1 MTLEYSH
8 KPIVSA
14 DALVNIYQVILSNA
28 EVPSVIN
35 TLNKRKTIIA
45 FTEDENLFIQAY
57 QAICLATPRCYDL
70 EPYDGKTVTITYNDK
85 LVCDIRRC
93 D

>member
-1 MTLEYSH
+1 MTMEVSN

-14 DALVNIYQVILSNA
+14 DALVKIYQVILSNA
-28 EVPSVIN
+28 KVPSVIN
-35 TLNKRKTIIA
+35 SLDKRKTILA
-45 FTEDENLFIQAY
+45 FAEDENLFIQAY

-70 EPYDGKTVTITYNDK
+70 EPYDGRVVTVTYNDK